1 MGNLLLLIL
10 FLLTVAYLLKGLI
23 DLVWTI
29 AIFIYQGVKTIAGHL
44 NTIRMLINGE
54 MKREIALKQN

>member
-10 FLLTVAYLLKGLI
+10 FLLAVAYLLKGLI

-54 MKREIALKQN
+54 MK